1 MAKFSQPKTMVV
13 HCGDLRQIFDFGSK
27 WSRDKLH
34 ARLEELKRKTD
45 FLPGLVFRDERGL
58 LWRPKLEVWFE
69 QVINQ
74 QPEEK
79 HG

>member
-1 MAKFSQPKTMVV
+1 MKIREPKAMTV
-13 HCGDLRQIFDFGSK
+13 HCGDLQQKFDFGSK

-34 ARLEELKRKTD
+34 TQLEELKRRID

-58 LWRPKLEVWFE
+58 LWKPKLEVWFE
-69 QVINQ
+69 QVINK
-74 QPEEK
+74 PEEK